1 MNSGPGLSAKVLL
14 VTGAIL
20 LVTLAA
26 LGGLLLSESRNGD
39 AIVDMTSRSQ
49 TQLVNDAASAHA
61 ISVVAAASEAMTNAF
76 YYFDL
81 ETIGEH
87 LHSIAELPPAIQA
100 IAFNAR
106 GEIIL
111 DNQHDLTGY
120 GTALDSPLV
129 TAALG
134 VHQPQVVMEDAHL
147 VAAHRISIADDE
159 ILGGVLVRFDMSA
172 FEARLGDSSQ
182 QLQRQLL
189 SDSQNRVLVLTVF
202 LAAIAGLGIVIG
214 WVIQRRIVRPILRLA
229 DAARRIEAGDY
240 RYERSTSDSRSDEIG
255 QLDRV
260 FASMATRIAET
271 HARSLRRAN
280 FDKLTDL
287 PNRHAFDDAIDTRTT
302 AAAIA
307 GEALALLYVDL
318 DNLKRI
324 NDQFGHDAGDR
335 ALMRFARITSD
346 ALAAVPGGDAW
357 IARIGGDEFA
367 AILGGTNTHVRAQDL
382 AVDIIRR
389 CRDDAGSDSTGA
401 PLGTSIGIAL
411 FPSDADNVRDLLRC
425 ADNAMY
431 RAKTAGKNRIQF
443 YAGTDAIT
451 PD

>member
-1 MNSGPGLSAKVLL
+1 MNRGPGLGTKVLL

-39 AIVDMTSRSQ
+39 AFVDMTSRSQ
-49 TQLVNDAASAHA
+49 TQLVNDAAGAHA
-61 ISVVAAASEAMTNAF
+61 ISVVTAASEAMTNAF

-81 ETIGEH
+81 ESIGEQ

-106 GEIIL
+106 GEVIL
-111 DNQHDLTGY
+111 DNRHDLTGY
-120 GTALDSPLV
+120 GTALASPLV
-129 TAALG
+129 AAALA
-134 VHQPQVVMEDAHL
+134 VHEPQVLMEDTHL
-147 VAAHRISIADDE
+147 AAAHRISIADDE
-159 ILGGVLVRFDMSA
+159 ILGGVLVHFDMSA

-182 QLQRQLL
+182 ELQRQLL
-189 SDSQNRVLVLTVF
+189 SDSHSRVLVLSAF
-202 LAAIAGLGIVIG
+202 LAAIASLGVLLG

-229 DAARRIEAGDY
+229 DAARRSEAGDY
-240 RYERSTSDSRSDEIG
+240 RYERSTTETRSDEIG

-260 FASMATRIAET
+260 FASMAANIAET

-287 PNRHAFDDAIDTRTT
+287 PNRHAFDDAIDTRTS
-302 AAAIA
+302 AAAAA
-307 GEALALLYVDL
+307 GEALALLYIDL

-335 ALMRFARITSD
+335 ALMRFASITSE
-346 ALAAVPGGDAW
+346 ALAAVADGDAW

-367 AILGGTNTHVRAQDL
+367 AILGGRDIQVRAQEL
-382 AVDIIRR
+382 AADIIRR
-389 CRDDAGSDSTGA
+389 CNTDARSDSTGA

-411 FPSDADNVRDLLRC
+411 FPADADNVRDLLRC

-443 YAGTDAIT
+443 YAEDAFIDPT
-451 PD
+451 